1 MTLRGFII
9 TMFFGT
15 MICWAAFAIVLFNT
29 NPYEAGTMSF
39 AFFYLSLLL
48 SLTGTITI
56 IGIFVR
62 LSILRR
68 DDFISRR
75 VSASFRQG
83 ALLAVVICAG
93 LYLMSKNLLTWW
105 NVMFFILGISLL
117 EFFFISLKRLK

>member
-9 TMFFGT
+9 TMFIGT
-15 MICWAAFAIVLFNT
+15 LICWVAFAIVILNT

-39 AFFYLSLLL
+39 IFFYLSLLL
-48 SLTGTITI
+48 SLTGTITV

-105 NVMFFILGISLL
+105 NVVFFILGISLL